1 MEIRVLKY
9 FAIQF
14 QREWKYIMS
23 ERYVLTDALKITFT
37 QFAVKSLSD
46 FVCSNNGVL
55 DTQIF
60 VTEAVAVA

>member
-1 MEIRVLKY
+1 
-9 FAIQF
+9 
-14 QREWKYIMS
+14 MS
-23 ERYVLTDALKITFT
+23 ESYVLTDALKITFT

-60 VTEAVAVA
+60 VTGAVAAVA